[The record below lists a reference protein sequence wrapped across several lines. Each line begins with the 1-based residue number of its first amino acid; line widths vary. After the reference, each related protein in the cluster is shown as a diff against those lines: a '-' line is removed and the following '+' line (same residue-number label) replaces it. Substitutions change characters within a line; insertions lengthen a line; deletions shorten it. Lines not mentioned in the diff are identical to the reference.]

1 MEKVKQ
7 SGTTLPTDSKERKG
21 IPMARGLLDYFPDAL
36 AAVARLS
43 VLGNEKHNP
52 GEPLHWSREKSS
64 DHADCVI
71 RHMVDRG
78 EWDTESYPEP
88 VRHSTEAAWRV
99 LAMLQEEID
108 AERSY
113 QEPGGALYPLAQDGN
128 VFGPSMRTQHHAA
141 AARDAFFDSAE
152 AEYLTDHGI
161 SKLKCW
167 CGKTHEYSADPPV
180 LGDPDCRTHVD
191 PWPYSQ
197 KDWKPKVGG

>member
-1 MEKVKQ
+1 MEKAKQ

-64 DHADCVI
+64 DHADCAV
-71 RHMVDRG
+71 RHLVERG
-78 EWDTESYPEP
+78 RLDTESYSEP

-99 LAMLQEEID
+99 LALLQLEIEED
-108 AERSY
+108 FNQVAAVRRE
-113 QEPGGALYPLAQDGN
+113 
-128 VFGPSMRTQHHAA
+128 FGVA

-152 AEYLTDHGI
+152 HEYLDGHGM
-161 SKLKCW
+161 SVLKR
-167 CGKTHEYSADPPV
+167 HYPDNEPYPS
-180 LGDPDCRTHVD
+180 DPDCRTSVD

-197 KDWKPKVGG
+197 KDWKPKAGG